1 MTEQQF
7 LRQIKRLLHCK
18 ADKKREILRQL
29 ESDIASAKEGGK
41 SWEEIRQEWGT
52 PEQFVSEFN
61 EDGRGIQKG
70 KRILIGSVAV
80 LVLFACVAAGV
91 WFAHSHEKNGGQQLT
106 KNDETQKIY
115 AEEFNFDGKV
125 YIFGGGHLAQELVPV
140 LSHLGFWC
148 MVMDD
153 REEYTAPNLFPGVQE
168 TKTVDFTLLSDIL
181 EVKKEDYLVVVTR
194 GHSCDA
200 DVERFALRTPA
211 SYIGVVG
218 SKRKTQYVREKLL
231 AEGFTNEELDR
242 VHAPIGIDIA
252 SETPA
257 EIAISIAAQLIQIRA
272 EKAGIRRKN
281 K

>member
-41 SWEEIRQEWGT
+41 SWDEIRQEWGT

-106 KNDETQKIY
+106 KNVETQKIPDVVRE
-115 AEEFNFDGKV
+115 AITDF
-125 YIFGGGHLAQELVPV
+125 
-140 LSHLGFWC
+140 S
-148 MVMDD
+148 DD
-153 REEYTAPNLFPGVQE
+153 AYEKFIAR
-168 TKTVDFTLLSDIL
+168 
-181 EVKKEDYLVVVTR
+181 
-194 GHSCDA
+194 CDA
-200 DVERFALRTPA
+200 KMQAAFSKKNWKDAQKIA
-211 SYIGVVG
+211 SSQMIE
-218 SKRKTQYVREKLL
+218 KAENEKLL
-231 AEGFTNEELDR
+231 SVTQTTQAGWDLKVYQVAVEYGKRQIVYTISLDTENLIAGFYF
-242 VHAPIGIDIA
+242 
-252 SETPA
+252 
-257 EIAISIAAQLIQIRA
+257 
-272 EKAGIRRKN
+272 K
-281 K
+281 